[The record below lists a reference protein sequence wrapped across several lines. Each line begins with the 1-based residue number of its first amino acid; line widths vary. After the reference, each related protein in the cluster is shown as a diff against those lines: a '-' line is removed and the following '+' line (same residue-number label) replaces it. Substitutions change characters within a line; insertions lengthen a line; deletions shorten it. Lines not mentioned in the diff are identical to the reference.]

1 MAFPRK
7 RFSRVQEPRCSPG
20 NRKSGASASLDLNE
34 LRSMRVITSSGRIR
48 IERFESNRG
57 RLIPPL
63 ISKQGIIKEFKCS
76 LLIYPA
82 DITEMFRGKR
92 GRKSM
97 IRVPISPYLIAR
109 NSFIGSFLK
118 KKIGEGGRLILRA
131 MQRDDWPIDIYL
143 LLSFAKTNDFSLPS
157 IFHRSSRQNLS
168 SPPPPSSFRARKG
181 EREARILER
190 DEYYSRPGMNL
201 ARGFSGDG

>member
-20 NRKSGASASLDLNE
+20 NRESGASASLDLNE
-34 LRSMRVITSSGRIR
+34 PRSMRVITSSGRIR

-57 RLIPPL
+57 RLIPLL

-131 MQRDDWPIDIYL
+131 MQRDDRYL
-143 LLSFAKTNDFSLPS
+143 SPLIVRKNERLLPSFDFSSILETKSLFPSPSILLSREKRRERGANT
-157 IFHRSSRQNLS
+157 
-168 SPPPPSSFRARKG
+168 RA
-181 EREARILER
+181 
-190 DEYYSRPGMNL
+190 
-201 ARGFSGDG
+201 